1 MRDRTFILS
10 LASLLGTII
19 GAGIFA
25 IPYMVAKSGILICF
39 FYFLVLGAILLFL
52 HLFFGEIV
60 LRTKAKH
67 RLIGYA
73 GKYLGK
79 KAKILT
85 TCSTFFGTTGALL
98 IYIILAG
105 HFLKIIFPSLSFVQ
119 ASSIVWAIL
128 SFLVF
133 FGIRSIAR
141 SQLFM
146 NIMLFGV
153 FLLIIFLSFPK
164 IEPSNLI
171 LINSQNIFLPY
182 GIILFSLIGLNA
194 VPEIE
199 KILLKKAKLKK
210 VIFLSV
216 IISVGFYF
224 LFGVII
230 SGVTGQNTS
239 PNAFQN
245 LASVLGEKIIFL
257 GALFGLFCVA
267 TSFLILT
274 NYLKNTLILDYNFAF
289 LPAFLLVCLIP
300 LFLFL
305 IGIKEFMWLIALVGT
320 LMGLIEGTMICLIY
334 RKAKKKGKRKPEYS
348 LKIPNTLLYLI
359 VIVLV
364 LGTISQIIYY
374 LK

>member
-10 LASLLGTII
+10 LASLLGTVI

-25 IPYMVAKSGILICF
+25 IPYIVAKSGILVCF
-39 FYFLVLGAILLFL
+39 FYFLVLGTIVLFL

-85 TCSTFFGTTGALL
+85 TFSTILGRTGALL
-98 IYIILAG
+98 VYIIFAG
-105 HFLKIIFPSLSFVQ
+105 HFLKIIFPFLSFIQ
-119 ASSIVWAIL
+119 ASLLVWAVL
-128 SFLVF
+128 SFLAF

-146 NIMLFGV
+146 NIIIFGV
-153 FLLIIFLSFPK
+153 FLFIIFLSFPK
-164 IEPSNLI
+164 IESSNLI

-182 GIILFSLIGLNA
+182 GIILFSLVGLNA
-194 VPEIE
+194 IPEIE

-210 VIFLSV
+210 IIFLGI
-216 IISVGFYF
+216 IISVCFYF

-239 PNAFQN
+239 TNAFQN
-245 LASVLGEKIIFL
+245 LAPILGQSIIFL
-257 GALFGLFCVA
+257 GALFGLLCVA

-274 NYLKNTLILDYNFAF
+274 NYLKNTLMLDYHFAF
-289 LPAFLLVCLIP
+289 Q
-300 LFLFL
+300 
-305 IGIKEFMWLIALVGT
+305 IGRAHV
-320 LMGLIEGTMICLIY
+320 
-334 RKAKKKGKRKPEYS
+334 
-348 LKIPNTLLYLI
+348 
-359 VIVLV
+359 
-364 LGTISQIIYY
+364 
-374 LK
+374 